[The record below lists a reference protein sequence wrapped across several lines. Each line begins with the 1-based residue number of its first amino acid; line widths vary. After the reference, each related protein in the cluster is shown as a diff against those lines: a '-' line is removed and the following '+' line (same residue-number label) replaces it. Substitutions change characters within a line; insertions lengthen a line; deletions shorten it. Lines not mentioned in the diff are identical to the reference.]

1 MGRRGSGG
9 GEPVRTQRRKAATLK
24 RRNGPK
30 AVSRRSPTAGR
41 ETRVAKLSRELNEAL
56 EQQAAMSEVLQIIGS
71 SQGRVA
77 PVFDALLANATR
89 LCEANFGM
97 LWMCEGN
104 GFRCAAGYNLPPAY
118 TDVPRYEPVAHPGT
132 ARARVAKT
140 RQVVHIA
147 DVRMEEAYAD
157 RDPARVRTVE
167 VLDARTLI
175 A

>member
-89 LCEANFGM
+89 LCEAKFGI
-97 LWMCEGN
+97 LWLREGDV
-104 GFRCAAGYNLPPAY
+104 FRSVALNNAPSALAEL
-118 TDVPRYEPVAHPGT
+118 RRREPLVRAEPGNALGRVVA
-132 ARARVAKT
+132 T
-140 RQVVHIA
+140 RKAVHIEDIMA
-147 DVRMEEAYAD
+147 
-157 RDPARVRTVE
+157 
-167 VLDARTLI
+167 
-175 A
+175 

>member
-56 EQQAAMSEVLQIIGS
+56 EQQAATSEVLQIIGS

-89 LCEANFGM
+89 LRGQV
-97 LWMCEGN
+97 
-104 GFRCAAGYNLPPAY
+104 RHSVAAGRRC
-118 TDVPRYEPVAHPGT
+118 VPQRCPEQCAQRFG
-132 ARARVAKT
+132 R
-140 RQVVHIA
+140 IA
-147 DVRMEEAYAD
+147 
-157 RDPARVRTVE
+157 TS
-167 VLDARTLI
+167 
-175 A
+175 